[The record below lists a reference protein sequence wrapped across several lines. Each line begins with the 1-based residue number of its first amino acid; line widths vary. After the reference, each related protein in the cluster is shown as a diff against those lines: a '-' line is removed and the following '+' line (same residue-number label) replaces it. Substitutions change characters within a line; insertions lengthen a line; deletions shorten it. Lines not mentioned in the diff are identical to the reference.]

1 MNNVLL
7 VGEIGLNGNGDLEI
21 TKKLINICHAFGV
34 DYVKFQKRTLDKC
47 YTQEE
52 LNKPRESP
60 WGTTTREQK
69 QGLEYSKEEYNEID
83 KYCKMVG
90 IKWFASVW
98 DIESVNFIES
108 YDVPFIKIPSAL
120 ISHIELLNSV
130 RRSGIPV
137 IISTGMSE
145 WVEIETAISILGDNL
160 KYVLHTTSS
169 YPTPV
174 DEMNLNK
181 ITTLKDSA
189 PISGSYKIGFSNHH
203 QGTFF
208 CTVAAVLGAEMIEFH
223 VTLDRAMYGSDQ
235 AASIEPNGIRLIVDH
250 IRDLDVAMGDGYWK
264 RKIEPSEIPVIKK
277 LKRNLDF

>member
-47 YTQEE
+47 YTKEE

-60 WGTTTREQK
+60 WGTTTKEQK

-145 WVEIETAISILGDNL
+145 WVEIETAKSILGDNL
-160 KYVLHTTSS
+160 KYILHTTSS
-169 YPTPV
+169 YPTPEN
-174 DEMNLNK
+174 EMNLNK
-181 ITTLKDSA
+181 IKTLKDCYDRN
-189 PISGSYKIGFSNHH
+189 YKIGFSNHH
-203 QGTFF
+203 PGTFF
-208 CTVAAVLGAEMIEFH
+208 CTAAAVLGAEMIEFH
-223 VTLDRAMYGSDQ
+223 ITLDRASYGSDQ
-235 AASIEPNGIRLIVDH
+235 AASIEPNGIRVISDH
-250 IRDLDVAMGDGYWK
+250 IRSLDKAIGDGQW
-264 RKIEPSEIPVIKK
+264 RIEPSEIPVIKK